1 MGVQEVDPLNINPT
15 RVEAFWGLRRI
26 GV

>member
-1 MGVQEVDPLNINPT
+1 MGVQEVDSLIRNPKGL
-15 RVEAFWGLRRI
+15 RAFWGLRRI